1 MSAISKLR
9 IFLVVSW
16 LSRFSDKSDSLVTWV
31 RTKVAIAP
39 LGAVASCRLA
49 AHVNSNPFKASR

>member
-16 LSRFSDKSDSLVTWV
+16 LLRSSDKSDSLVTWV
-31 RTKVAIAP
+31 RTMVAIGP
-39 LGAVASCRLA
+39 LGAVASCRFRDND
-49 AHVNSNPFKASR
+49 VVFV